1 VQPAL
6 SIVSALCSMI
16 WMADLGAAAEVRLE
30 AFLDS
35 IGRVLGRKERR
46 ASFATYAIGLLS
58 EAERKSV
65 EPLAGRLCE
74 EPAEMD
80 AAHQR
85 LLHFV
90 TDSTWSDVDVR
101 SLASRYAID
110 AMTKRMPIA
119 AWIVDD
125 TGFLKQGSHSVGV
138 QRQYTGSAGKIA
150 NCQIG
155 VSLSVATAELHVPID
170 FELYLPEE
178 WTSNKKLRKEARIP
192 DEVGFKT
199 KPELALEM
207 IVRAKESGVPN
218 GVLLADSAYGDNVE
232 FRRAVHALGFDY
244 ALGVSALTRVEEL
257 DRSGRTRGRKRAV
270 RDLAIDL
277 PSKRLTWRE
286 GTKGRMTGR
295 FAFAR
300 VVPGFIDPDIEM
312 KHREDVWLVAEF
324 RKNETKYY
332 LSTLPKTTAHSELVR
347 LIKERYRTEQIYL
360 ELKGELGLDHYEGRR
375 FPGWHHHVT
384 LALCCYAFLVA
395 ERARG
400 FPPSAKSSHRRAL
413 RRSP

>member
-1 VQPAL
+1 VLAAL
-6 SIVSALCSMI
+6 SIASAACSMVR
-16 WMADLGAAAEVRLE
+16 MSDLGAAAEVRLE
-30 AFLDS
+30 VFLDS
-35 IGRVLGRKERR
+35 IGKLLGRKERR
-46 ASFATYAIGLLS
+46 ASFAAYVIGLLS

-74 EPAEMD
+74 EPEQMD

-101 SLASRYAID
+101 SLASRYALD
-110 AMTKRMPIA
+110 AMAKRSPIA
-119 AWIVDD
+119 TWIIDD

-155 VSLSVATAELHVPID
+155 VSLTVATAELHVPID
-170 FELYLPEE
+170 FELYLPQE
-178 WTSNKKLRKEARIP
+178 WASSKKLRKEARIP
-192 DEVGFKT
+192 DSVGFKT
-199 KPELALEM
+199 KPELALDM
-207 IVRAKESGVPN
+207 IVRAKESGVPL
-218 GVLLADSAYGDNVE
+218 GVLLADAAYGDNVE
-232 FRRAVHALGFDY
+232 FRRQVHALGFDY
-244 ALGVSALTRVEEL
+244 ALGVNALTKVEQL
-257 DRSGRTRGRKRAV
+257 DRAGRTRGRKRSV
-270 RDLAIDL
+270 RDVALEL

-286 GTKGRMTGR
+286 GTKGSMRGR
-295 FAFAR
+295 FAFSR

-332 LSTLPKTTAHSELVR
+332 FCTLPTSTTHSELVR
-347 LIKERYRTEQIYL
+347 VIKERYRTEQVYL

-384 LALCCYAFLVA
+384 VALCCYAFLVA

-400 FPPSAKSSHRRAL
+400 FPPSANRNRRKSLS
-413 RRSP
+413 RSP

>member
-1 VQPAL
+1 ML
-6 SIVSALCSMI
+6 SIASVVCSMCG
-16 WMADLGAAAEVRLE
+16 MADLGAAAEARLDV
-30 AFLDS
+30 FLDG
-35 IGRVLGRKERR
+35 IGKLLGRKQRR
-46 ASFATYAIGLLS
+46 ASFATYMIGLLS

-74 EPAEMD
+74 VPEEMD

-90 TDSTWSDVDVR
+90 TDSTWSDADVR
-101 SLASRYAID
+101 QLACRYAID
-110 AMTKRMPIA
+110 AMQKRSPVA
-119 AWIVDD
+119 AWIIDD

-138 QRQYTGSAGKIA
+138 QRQYTGSAGKIT

-155 VSLSVATAELHVPID
+155 VSLSVATTGLHVPID

-178 WTSNKKLRKEARIP
+178 WANNKKARKEARIP
-192 DEVGFKT
+192 DDVGFKT

-207 IVRAKESGVPN
+207 IVRAKKSGVPL

-232 FRRAVHALGFDY
+232 FRRTVHALGFDF
-244 ALGVSALTRVEEL
+244 AMGVSALTRVEEL
-257 DRSGRTRGRKRAV
+257 DRAGRTRGRKRAV
-270 RDLAIDL
+270 RDLAVEL

-286 GTKGRMTGR
+286 GTKGRMSGR

-300 VVPGFIDPDIEM
+300 VVPGFIDPDIDM
-312 KHREDVWLVAEF
+312 KHREDVWFVAEF
-324 RKNETKYY
+324 RKSETKYY
-332 LSTLPKTTAHSELVR
+332 FSTLPRATAHSELVR
-347 LIKERYRTEQIYL
+347 LIKERYRTEQVYQ
-360 ELKGELGLDHYEGRR
+360 ELKTELGLDHYEGRR

-384 LALCCYAFLVA
+384 VALCCYAFLVA

-400 FPPSAKSSHRRAL
+400 FPPSASRSSRAAAL
-413 RRSP
+413 RRPS